1 MAAISTFQEKF
12 SWSGLGAEIMV
23 NRRRKA
29 GVCGFE
35 SRRFRFRISIVWREN
50 VKKLISFV
58 KDLLAFFLTDLP
70 PELDESH
77 VKTRYAM

>member
-1 MAAISTFQEKF
+1 
-12 SWSGLGAEIMV
+12 
-23 NRRRKA
+23 
-29 GVCGFE
+29 
-35 SRRFRFRISIVWREN
+35 